1 MNTPFQSSR
10 HDDAAGADTMNEM
23 LTFQLGSAAFAV
35 NVRQVRE
42 VLDHKPIQRMAN
54 APASLLG
61 MIDVRGVGVPV
72 VDLKRR
78 LAMPPS
84 EEREVGPETR
94 IVVLEFETGETL
106 HTLAVIADAVH
117 EVADLSDQTLEAPPH
132 VGERWSNE
140 FMQGL
145 GRRGD
150 AFLTLL
156 KVEKLFAAS
165 QHDLAQ
171 SKAA

>member
-1 MNTPFQSSR
+1 MNTRFQSSR
-10 HDDAAGADTMNEM
+10 SEDEDVDGNNEM

-84 EEREVGPETR
+84 EDREVGPETR
-94 IVVLEFETGETL
+94 IVVLEFETDEHL

-132 VGERWSNE
+132 VGESWSND
-140 FMQGL
+140 FVQGL

-150 AFLTLL
+150 SFLTLL
-156 KVEKLFAAS
+156 KVEKLFGASDRALLVAQAA
-165 QHDLAQ
+165 
-171 SKAA
+171 

>member
-1 MNTPFQSSR
+1 MSQHFQPS
-10 HDDAAGADTMNEM
+10 AEADPDEGSEM
-23 LTFQLGSAAFAV
+23 LTFQLGSGDFAV

-42 VLDHKPIQRMAN
+42 VLDYKPIQPMAN

-72 VDLKRR
+72 VDLKAK
-78 LAMPPS
+78 LAMAAS
-84 EEREVGPETR
+84 EHREIGPDTR
-94 IVVLEFETGETL
+94 IVVLEFEAEARH
-106 HTLAVIADAVH
+106 HTVAVIADAVH

-132 VGERWSNE
+132 VGETWNND

-145 GRRGD
+145 GRRKE

-156 KVEKLFAAS
+156 RIEQLFGRLDGAAP
-165 QHDLAQ
+165 AR
-171 SKAA
+171 AA

>member
-1 MNTPFQSSR
+1 MNTPFHSSR
-10 HDDAAGADTMNEM
+10 AEDGEADSNNEM

-42 VLDHKPIQRMAN
+42 VLDYKPIQRMAN
-54 APASLLG
+54 APESLLG

-78 LAMPPS
+78 LAMPAS
-84 EEREVGPETR
+84 ETREVGAETR
-94 IVVLEFETGETL
+94 IVVLEFELDEHL

-132 VGERWSNE
+132 VGEAWSNE
-140 FMQGL
+140 FVQGL
-145 GRRGD
+145 GRRGES
-150 AFLTLL
+150 FLTLL
-156 KVEKLFAAS
+156 KVEKLFGANDRALLKAEAA
-165 QHDLAQ
+165 
-171 SKAA
+171 

>member
-10 HDDAAGADTMNEM
+10 ADDEDDDSNNEM

-54 APASLLG
+54 APESLLG

-78 LAMPPS
+78 LAMPVS
-84 EEREVGPETR
+84 EHREIGPETR
-94 IVVLEFETGETL
+94 IVVLEFELDEHL

-132 VGERWSNE
+132 VGEAWSND
-140 FMQGL
+140 FVQGL
-145 GRRGD
+145 GRRGES
-150 AFLTLL
+150 FLTLL
-156 KVEKLFAAS
+156 KVEKLFGATDRALLAA
-165 QHDLAQ
+165 
-171 SKAA
+171 KAA